1 MNASVGCAPE
11 RLCCAVRAWLTD
23 ALDRDFLEDGLKV
36 GSSSAWPQHY
46 TYAVCLRPAI
56 ASKHRPGVGNDT
68 VSRKGYRPGFWL
80 KLVVSKVHYRADSR
94 FLGDDK
100 ICFQGINS
108 LFVWTSLQAARGG
121 NAGQSEK

>member
-46 TYAVCLRPAI
+46 TYAVVCLRPAI
-56 ASKHRPGVGNDT
+56 ASGCEYGATIDMVDKLATALDVEASVLLERPMRVRP
-68 VSRKGYRPGFWL
+68 RK
-80 KLVVSKVHYRADSR
+80 A
-94 FLGDDK
+94 
-100 ICFQGINS
+100 
-108 LFVWTSLQAARGG
+108 
-121 NAGQSEK
+121 